1 MDNKQKHYFTTLPVP
16 TWHKP
21 PRFKESRRFD
31 WINYGEENNYPDYL
45 INLYNGSATH
55 QAIVSGKKDYIF
67 GKGVQAEMQYNT
79 TQAAKVLQFI
89 KNANRFEELN
99 QVLEKIILDYE
110 IFNGF
115 AVKVYQ
121 NIVTGKISEIYHV
134 DWASCRISQDAATI
148 YTSKQ
153 WTEQQSLNNKFAG
166 TTRQPDDIQA
176 ITAFDINIPQRE
188 SIIYFREYSPQ
199 MKAYP
204 LPSYLGCNA
213 AIETEIEISNF
224 HLNNIKTGFSAGTML
239 NFTNGV
245 PTEDEQRDIE
255 KQIKRKV
262 AGTDNAGEIIL
273 YFTDGVE
280 NTPQVLQLR
289 PNELD
294 KQYEQLKQTVMDTI
308 FIGHKVTSPML
319 FGVRVSGQLGGRNE
333 MREAYELFQNT
344 YINKR
349 RQTIEQLLKN
359 LTEVNGIEATL
370 TLCPTEPI
378 GMGMMLDN
386 QDVSE
391 ALTQN
396 EKRNYLAQLGF
407 PIESEKQNKPKTD
420 NFGYNFLGD
429 ESPSPE
435 EEKILL
441 VISQNKR
448 ATIKQLAK
456 HAFITETEVMKH
468 IKSLENKKLLKASTE
483 LIEGKTAIIRTV
495 TNSK

>member
-31 WINYGEENNYPDYL
+31 WINYGEDNDYPDYL
-45 INLYNGSATH
+45 INLYNGSPTH

-67 GKGVQAEMQYNT
+67 GKGIQVAPQYNT

-89 KNANRFEELN
+89 KHANRFEGLN
-99 QVLEKIILDYE
+99 EVLEKIILDYE

-115 AVKVYQ
+115 ALKIYQ
-121 NIVTGKISEIYHV
+121 NIVTGKITEMYHV
-134 DWASCRISQDAATI
+134 DWASCRINDDASVI

-176 ITAFDINIPQRE
+176 IPAFDINIPQRE
-188 SIIYFREYSPQ
+188 SVLYFREYSPQ
-199 MKAYP
+199 QKVYP
-204 LPSYLGCNA
+204 LPNYLGCNA

-245 PTEDEQRDIE
+245 PTDDEQRDIE
-255 KQIKRKV
+255 KQIKHKV
-262 AGTDNAGEIIL
+262 TGTDNAGEIIL
-273 YFTDGVE
+273 YFTDGAE
-280 NTPQVLQLR
+280 NSPQVLQLR

-308 FIGHKVTSPML
+308 FVGHKVTSPML
-319 FGVRVSGQLGGRNE
+319 FGVRVAGQLGGRNE

-378 GMGMMLDN
+378 GMGMMLSDA
-386 QDVSE
+386 DISE

-407 PIESEKQNKPKTD
+407 PVEREKKTT
-420 NFGYNFLGD
+420 NQEETFGYNFLND
-429 ESPSPE
+429 KNLSPE
-435 EEKILL
+435 QEKILL

-448 ATIKQLAK
+448 ATLKQMAK
-456 HAFITETEVMKH
+456 HAFITENEAMKH
-468 IKSLENKKLLKASTE
+468 LQTLEDVGAIKTSTE
-483 LIEGKTAIIRTV
+483 IKEGKTVIVRTV
-495 TNSK
+495 TKS